1 LEEISAQ
8 EMNRILYSNI
18 IKQTALIINN
28 IDQKGINGKMK
39 LILPFL
45 LVSVFF
51 MVNIFKVFY
60 QTQKKKITNQ

>member
-1 LEEISAQ
+1 
-8 EMNRILYSNI
+8 MNRILYSNI